1 MTTSVRFDRLET
13 ERLIMRRWQ
22 ESDRAPFAELNADP
36 ETMRFFPDTLDRAAS
51 DAVIEMIETRFDR
64 QGFGFWALE
73 VAATGTF
80 IGFTGLNPLP
90 DGVPGAGGMEVGWR
104 LARHAWHHGYA
115 TEAARAALGVAFDNM
130 GLPEI
135 WSMTAVLNEPSR
147 AVMRRLGLTET
158 TRFDHPRIP
167 AGNPLRP
174 QVAYHG
180 TRPANLRTGALST
193 AEIGQRRVRM
203 RRGVHPGGRSR
214 LLGRHDG
221 TGRDCQLQLR
231 SFKEPVDVDLLAADV
246 CGVPLAA
253 DQQGVDQRAAER
265 IQVRLQRGVVG
276 HALDAR
282 RQAVPDLDHPPQQR
296 LEVGIPVEGPFLALR
311 DGAGR

>member
-1 MTTSVRFDRLET
+1 MARPPLSFRLGAAVNLGRWSKLDRRLDSELACRADFRLGTQTYTPRTAHDQGVKTSERFDRLET

-22 ESDRAPFAELNADP
+22 ESDRAPFADLNTDP
-36 ETMRFFPDTLDRAAS
+36 ETMRFFPNTLDRAAS
-51 DAVIEMIETRFDR
+51 VAMIETRFER

-135 WSMTAVLNEPSR
+135 WSMTAVLNEPSQ

-158 TRFDHPRIP
+158 TRFDRPRIP
-167 AGNPLRP
+167 PGDPLRP

-180 TRPANLRTGALST
+180 TRPAASKL
-193 AEIGQRRVRM
+193 
-203 RRGVHPGGRSR
+203 P
-214 LLGRHDG
+214 
-221 TGRDCQLQLR
+221 
-231 SFKEPVDVDLLAADV
+231 
-246 CGVPLAA
+246 
-253 DQQGVDQRAAER
+253 
-265 IQVRLQRGVVG
+265 
-276 HALDAR
+276 
-282 RQAVPDLDHPPQQR
+282 
-296 LEVGIPVEGPFLALR
+296 
-311 DGAGR
+311 